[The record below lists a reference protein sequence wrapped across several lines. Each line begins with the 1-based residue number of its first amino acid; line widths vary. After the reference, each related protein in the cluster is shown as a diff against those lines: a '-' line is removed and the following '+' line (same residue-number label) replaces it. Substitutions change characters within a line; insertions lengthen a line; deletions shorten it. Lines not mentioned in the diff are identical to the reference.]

1 MPLPP
6 KLTKF
11 STASEV
17 IASYDFFDF
26 AQGVGIKQFYAAVMV
41 GPTYKLTTNIIFS
54 NTGAGIITAGGN
66 TAGDFDFDGE
76 FETTIDIGGD
86 SIIQVPVVGFNGSS
100 GSFSSLITITLYHV
114 DASAVETS
122 LGTFNRTVSGSPSSG
137 VGSFFSV
144 TGLINIARTTLKN
157 GEKLRLNIVNTAPGN
172 NQFIYFGVDP
182 ANRIGSGSAAQYF
195 DTTQTIINLPIV
207 I

>member
-54 NTGAGIITAGGN
+54 NTGGGLLTSGSN
-66 TAGDFDFDGE
+66 NAGDFDFDGE

-86 SIIQVPVVGFNGSS
+86 CVIQVPVVGFQSGGSY
-100 GSFSSLITITLYHV
+100 SSLITITLFHV
-114 DASAVETS
+114 AGGGAETS
-122 LGTFNRTVSGSPSSG
+122 LGTFNRTVSGTPGAG
-137 VGSFFSV
+137 VGEFFSV
-144 TGLINIARTTLKN
+144 TGTINIARTTLKN
-157 GEKLRLNIVNTAPGN
+157 GEKLRLNLVNSAAGASN
-172 NQFIYFGVDP
+172 LIYFGVDP
-182 ANRIGSGSAAQYF
+182 ANRIASAPAAAQYF
-195 DTTQTIINLPIV
+195 ETTRTIVNLPIV